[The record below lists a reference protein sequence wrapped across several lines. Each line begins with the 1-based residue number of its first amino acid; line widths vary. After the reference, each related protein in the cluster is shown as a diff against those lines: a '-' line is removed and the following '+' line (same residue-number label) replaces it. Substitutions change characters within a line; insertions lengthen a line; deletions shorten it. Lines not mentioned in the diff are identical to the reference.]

1 VSPESVPAI
10 VVDDIAS
17 WFVSLTAFVFGAC
30 WGSFFN
36 VAIYRWPL
44 GLSVVSPPSHC
55 PNCNAR
61 IPAWLNFPILGYLFL
76 RGKTACCGTPL
87 SPRYPVVE
95 LLGGVLAVAVTQQV
109 FVNLEPTTPILDACL
124 LALCYYA
131 FAGGLLIATFV
142 DLEHMEI
149 PDEVSLPGTAL
160 GLLTASYRDPPGA
173 ADAALGAGA
182 GFLFIQVLFVW
193 SYERMTGRR
202 GMGEGD
208 SKLLMMIGAFLGWE
222 GAAFALVA
230 GAVQGVVV
238 ALVALARGWGSS
250 EIKGPEASGEN
261 RETENRPLTEAET
274 DEDEDEDDDPPPTRF
289 GHLKL
294 PFGPFLALGALEYFF
309 FGDHLIDYWL
319 RFAGVLAGLL
329 GVGS

>member
-1 VSPESVPAI
+1 
-10 VVDDIAS
+10 
-17 WFVSLTAFVFGAC
+17 
-30 WGSFFN
+30 
-36 VAIYRWPL
+36 
-44 GLSVVSPPSHC
+44 
-55 PNCNAR
+55 
-61 IPAWLNFPILGYLFL
+61 
-76 RGKTACCGTPL
+76 L
-87 SPRYPVVE
+87 SPRYPIVE

-109 FVNLEPTTPILDACL
+109 FINVEPTTPILDACL

-160 GLLTASYRDPPGA
+160 GLLTASYRNPPGA

-193 SYERMTGRR
+193 GYERMTGRR

-222 GAAFALVA
+222 GAVFALVA
-230 GAVQGVVV
+230 AAVQGVVV
-238 ALVALARGWGSS
+238 AVVALARGWGSA
-250 EIKGPEASGEN
+250 EIKDAKSAEAADEN
-261 RETENRPLTEAET
+261 RETENRPLSEADA
-274 DEDEDEDDDPPPTRF
+274 DEEDPPPTRL

-309 FGDHLIDYWL
+309 FGDHLIDYWM
-319 RFAGVLAGLL
+319 RFAGGLAGVL
-329 GVGS
+329 GIGG